1 MHLSMKKWIVCL
13 LAAVLGLGS
22 CNILRETPH
31 EREARMQREAQMV
44 LENIQAGEFTI
55 DITRM
60 YPLRGTARSVT
71 GQSVTVKD
79 GVLHSGLPFFGQA
92 WRVPYGGGH
101 ALNFQAP
108 IRSYSVAAHPKGG
121 YVVNLYVKTDEDE
134 HVYQF
139 RIFENGGT
147 SLDVQSGNRDRI
159 SFSGEM
165 LFEPDAAR

>member
-1 MHLSMKKWIVCL
+1 MKKWIVCL
-13 LAAVLGLGS
+13 LAAALAFGS
-22 CNILRETPH
+22 CAALRETTQ
-31 EREARMQREAQMV
+31 ERHAREVREAQMV
-44 LENIQAGEFTI
+44 LENLQAGDFTI

-60 YPLRGTARSVT
+60 FPLRGSSRSVT
-71 GQSVTVKD
+71 GHSVTVKD
-79 GVLHSGLPFFGQA
+79 GVLYSGLPFFGQA

-108 IRSYSVAAHPKGG
+108 IRNYSLASHPKGG
-121 YVVNLYVKTDEDE
+121 YVVTLYVKTDEDE

-139 RIFENGGT
+139 RIFENGST

-165 LFEPDAAR
+165 LFAAE

>member
-1 MHLSMKKWIVCL
+1 MKKWIVCL
-13 LAAVLGLGS
+13 LAAAVALGS
-22 CNILRETPH
+22 CAALRETPQERH
-31 EREARMQREAQMV
+31 EREAREAQMV
-44 LENIQAGEFTI
+44 LENIQAGDFTI

-71 GQSVTVKD
+71 GHSVTVKD

-101 ALNFQAP
+101 GLNFEAP
-108 IRSYSVAAHPKGG
+108 IRDYAIASHPKGG
-121 YVVNLYVKTDEDE
+121 YVVNIYVKTDEDE

-165 LFEPDAAR
+165 LFGSEDGR